1 MDHPTAARLTAAEEQ
16 RLALLAREG
25 DRGARNR
32 MVEANVALVAHLARR
47 LRPTGSAVP
56 HADLVQEGVLGLLQA
71 VERFDPDRGLRFS
84 TYATWWIRGAI
95 LAALRAAPSPVSL
108 TGDDGLIEDVPD
120 EGRDPFEDIARAA
133 EGAEIAALLESLP
146 PHGRR
151 IVALRYGLDGAEA
164 HSVAETARVL
174 GSSQARVRHIED
186 HALLRLRTLSSARR
200 GAGAAGA
207 GARRCGRR
215 C

>member
-1 MDHPTAARLTAAEEQ
+1 MDQPTAAPLTAAEEQ
-16 RLALLAREG
+16 RLALRAREG

-47 LRPTGSAVP
+47 LRPAACPVT

-71 VERFDPDRGLRFS
+71 VERFDPARGLRFS

-95 LAALRAAPSPVSL
+95 LRALRTAPSTASL
-108 TGDDGLIEDVPD
+108 TGEDGLVEDVPD
-120 EGRDPFEDIARAA
+120 EGGDPLERVAQASEAA
-133 EGAEIAALLESLP
+133 EVAALLEGLT

-151 IVALRYGLDGAEA
+151 VVALRYGLDGAQA

-186 HALLRLRTLSSARR
+186 HALARLRAL
-200 GAGAAGA
+200 AA
-207 GARRCGRR
+207 
-215 C
+215 